1 MEPGLSSRIRDRYQ
15 IVLRNIA
22 EATARAGRG
31 PGTVKLVVVT
41 KSQPLEVVRE
51 AIEAGASIL
60 GENYAEEAVAKIA
73 ALRETKVDW
82 HMIGHVQS
90 RKAEPVATHFSTL
103 HSLDSV
109 KLARRLNQKCQEMNR
124 TLPVLLEI
132 NVSGESSKYGFP
144 GWDPNGWSNLAADF
158 RQISEFH
165 HLHIQGLMTMPPI
178 FDNTEEVRPYFQK
191 LCKLREFLKER
202 IPHID
207 WTELSMGTSMDY
219 MTAIEEGA
227 TFVRIGEA
235 ILGPRPI

>member
-22 EATARAGRG
+22 EATARAERE

-73 ALRETKVDW
+73 ALRETKVEW

-90 RKAEPVATHFSTL
+90 RKAEPVATHFSML

-109 KLARRLNQKCQEMNR
+109 KLARKLNQKCQEMDR
-124 TLPVLLEI
+124 TLMVLLEI
-132 NVSGESSKYGFP
+132 NVSGESSKNGFP
-144 GWDPNGWSNLAADF
+144 GWDANWWS
-158 RQISEFH
+158 IS
-165 HLHIQGLMTMPPI
+165 
-178 FDNTEEVRPYFQK
+178 
-191 LCKLREFLKER
+191 
-202 IPHID
+202 
-207 WTELSMGTSMDY
+207 
-219 MTAIEEGA
+219 
-227 TFVRIGEA
+227 
-235 ILGPRPI
+235 